1 MISRRNFLI
10 GGAGIAASAAIVK
23 PADAGGQYSNYFSE
37 LNSMLRSNNIDS
49 PVLIIDLDRLDRN
62 IDRVVASVA
71 KGSSIATAT
80 NKTYRIV
87 TKSIPSPELV
97 DYVSR
102 RAKTKALMVFHR
114 PFLQALVKINPDADI
129 LMGKP
134 MPISACATFYQ
145 EHNGAFLPEKQLQW
159 LIDTPQRLTQYLQL
173 AQKEGLKLRVNLELD
188 VGLHRGGFEAG
199 ESLEK
204 ALSIIKNN
212 PQALEFSGFMG
223 YDAHL
228 MGIPQFLVPREIP
241 KVKARYQAC
250 VTQLK
255 HNFPTLYNDKLCFN
269 GAGSPTFRH
278 YENDPLVNDLSAGSC
293 LMKPTHYDLSI
304 LDDFE
309 NAAFIASPVIK
320 RLQGGRLPA
329 FEWTGPIIRSWDK
342 NQQQMYFCYSGNWL
356 AKNESPPGL
365 TPHFAYI
372 SSNQQG
378 YSASNSVSI
387 DVDDFIF
394 LRPTQSEAVLLQFG
408 DLVMIRNNKI
418 ISRWPV
424 LPTNESS

>member
-1 MISRRNFLI
+1 MVTRRNFLI
-10 GGAGIAASAAIVK
+10 GGAGMAAAAAIAK
-23 PADAGGQYSNYFSE
+23 PSDSGGQYSSYFSQ
-37 LNSMLRSNNIDS
+37 LNTMLRANNIDS
-49 PVLIIDLDRLDRN
+49 PVLMIDLDRLDRN
-62 IDRVVASVA
+62 IDRVIASVA
-71 KGSSIATAT
+71 KDRSVATGT
-80 NKTYRIV
+80 HKTYRIV

-97 DYVSR
+97 DYVAH
-102 RAKTKALMVFHR
+102 RANTNALMVFHR
-114 PFLQALVKINPDADI
+114 PFLQALVKINPEADI

-134 MPISACATFYQ
+134 MPIAAAATFYQ
-145 EHNGAFLPEKQLQW
+145 EHNGVFVPEKQLQW
-159 LIDTPQRLTQYLQL
+159 LIDTPQRLTQYLQF

-199 ESLEK
+199 EDLDQ
-204 ALSIIKNN
+204 ALAMIKNN
-212 PQALEFSGFMG
+212 PSTLEFSGFMG

-255 HNFPTLYNDKLCFN
+255 QNYPTLYNDELCFN

-309 NAAFIASPVIK
+309 AAAFIASPVIK
-320 RLQGGRLPA
+320 RLQGGLLPT
-329 FEWTGPIIRSWDK
+329 FEWTGPIIRNWDH

-378 YSASNSVSI
+378 YSASNSVDI

-418 ISRWPV
+418 MSRWPV
-424 LPTNESS
+424 LSANEIG

>member
-23 PADAGGQYSNYFSE
+23 PVDAGGQYSNYFSE

-49 PVLIIDLDRLDRN
+49 PVLMIDLDKLDRN
-62 IDRVVASVA
+62 IDRVVASVS
-71 KGSSIATAT
+71 KGKS
-80 NKTYRIV
+80 KTYRIV

-102 RAKTKALMVFHR
+102 RANTNALMVFHR
-114 PFLQALVKINPDADI
+114 PFLQALVKINPEADI

-134 MPISACATFYQ
+134 MPVAAAATFYR
-145 EHNGAFLPEKQLQW
+145 EHSGSFVPDKQLQW
-159 LIDTPQRLTQYLQL
+159 LIDTPNKLTQYLQL

-199 ESLEK
+199 E
-204 ALSIIKNN
+204 ALGQALTIIKNN
-212 PQALEFSGFMG
+212 PKVLEFSGFMG

-255 HNFPTLYNDKLCFN
+255 QNFPILYNDKLCFN

-278 YENDPLVNDLSAGSC
+278 YENDSLVNDLSAGSC

-320 RLQGGRLPA
+320 RLQGGRLPT
-329 FEWTGPIIRSWDK
+329 FEWTGPIIRNWDK
-342 NQQQMYFCYSGNWL
+342 NQQQIYFCYSGNWL
-356 AKNESPPGL
+356 AQNESPPGL

-378 YSASNSVSI
+378 YSASNSVDI

-394 LRPTQSEAVLLQFG
+394 LRPTQSESVLLQFG
-408 DLVMIRNNKI
+408 DLVMMRNNKI
-418 ISRWPV
+418 MSRWPV
-424 LPTNESS
+424 LSANGVG